1 MTDREAVHL
10 LNRVN
15 RRHALLTAERTLTNV
30 LTTEQITAYSHE
42 REVGLSALTN
52 AGYSLEFVTSYPRSR
67 YVMHEPAE
75 ALAPTS

>member
-15 RRHALLTAERTLTNV
+15 RRHALLNPDPSIPLRE
-30 LTTEQITAYSHE
+30 EQIAMWCHE
-42 REVGLSALTN
+42 LEIGLAALTN
-52 AGYSLEFVTSYPRSR
+52 AGYELTFVTDPPRPR

-75 ALAPTS
+75 ALPLSR